1 VTHAYDPSRE
11 ANLLAALALAVTDRI
26 GLAVARATGLEARAP
41 AALLTLDS
49 PTAAPTVSGLA
60 AALKLT
66 HSGTVRLVDRL
77 AAGGLVE
84 RRPGSDRRSV
94 ELALTPE
101 GRRMVSRVRAARAGT
116 ATGLLSL
123 LTDEQRAQLT
133 AIQQALIAAFEEHS
147 AELPWLCRLCD
158 RYACRHGRGGCPVEE
173 ATRRR
178 GLT

>member
-1 VTHAYDPSRE
+1 MSTTMRAVPDTLAVYNICMTHAYDPSRE
-11 ANLLAALALAVTDRI
+11 ANLLAALALAVSDRI
-26 GLAVARATGLEARAP
+26 ELAVARATGLEARAP

-49 PTAAPTVSGLA
+49 PGAAPTVSGLA

-101 GRRMVSRVRAARAGT
+101 GRRMVARVRSARDNIAVD
-116 ATGLLSL
+116 LLDL
-123 LTDEQRAQLT
+123 LTDDQQLQLT
-133 AIQQALIAAFEEHS
+133 AIQEAILGVVDERNT
-147 AELPWLCRLCD
+147 ELPWVC
-158 RYACRHGRGGCPVEE
+158 
-173 ATRRR
+173 
-178 GLT
+178 

>member
-11 ANLLAALALAVTDRI
+11 ANLLAAWALAVSDRI
-26 GLAVARATGLEARAP
+26 ELAVARATGLEARAP

-49 PTAAPTVSGLA
+49 PGAAATVYGLA

-77 AAGGLVE
+77 AEAGFVE

-94 ELALTPE
+94 ELALTPD
-101 GRRMVSRVRAARAGT
+101 GRRMVTRVRVARADT
-116 ATGLLSL
+116 ATDLAGL
-123 LTDEQRAQLT
+123 LTDEQQRLLTDAQEAMLAT
-133 AIQQALIAAFEEHS
+133 VEEHS
-147 AELPWLCRLCD
+147 AELPWVCRLCD

>member
-1 VTHAYDPSRE
+1 VTHAYDRSRE
-11 ANLLAALALAVTDRI
+11 SNLLAAAALAVSDRI
-26 GLAVARATGLEARAP
+26 ELAVARATGLEARAP

-49 PTAAPTVSGLA
+49 PGAAPTVSGLA
-60 AALKLT
+60 SALNLT

-77 AAGGLVE
+77 AAAGLVE

-101 GRRMVSRVRAARAGT
+101 GRRMVARVRSARNDTAAN
-116 ATGLLSL
+116 LLEL
-123 LTDEQRAQLT
+123 LTDDQRDQLT
-133 AIQQALIAAFEEHS
+133 RVQQALLSATDEHN
-147 AELPWLCRLCD
+147 AELPWVCRLCD

-178 GLT
+178 GRT

>member
-1 VTHAYDPSRE
+1 MSTTMRAVPDTLAVYNICMTHAYDPSRA
-11 ANLLAALALAVTDRI
+11 ANLLAALALAVSDRI
-26 GLAVARATGLEARAP
+26 ELAVARATGLEARAP

-49 PTAAPTVSGLA
+49 PGAAATVSGLA

-77 AAGGLVE
+77 AAARLVE

-101 GRRMVSRVRAARAGT
+101 GRRMVARLRAARDNTVGD
-116 ATGLLSL
+116 LLGL

-133 AIQQALIAAFEEHS
+133 AVQETILGAQIEYD
-147 AELPWLCRLCD
+147 AELPWVCRLC
-158 RYACRHGRGGCPVEE
+158 
-173 ATRRR
+173 
-178 GLT
+178 